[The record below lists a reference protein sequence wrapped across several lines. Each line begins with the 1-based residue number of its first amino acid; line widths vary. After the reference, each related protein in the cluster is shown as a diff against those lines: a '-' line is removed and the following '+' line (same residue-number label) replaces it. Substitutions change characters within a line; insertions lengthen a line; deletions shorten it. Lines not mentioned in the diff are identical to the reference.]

1 MAVKPIPDGYH
12 TITAA
17 TGGGVTCPRPP
28 RAFRPINELSPRRK
42 NAPEACQPTLR
53 AVPAG

>member
-28 RAFRPINELSPRRK
+28 RAFRPTNELSPRRK

-53 AVPAG
+53 GVPAG